1 MVGLPYSHS
10 LEVIMPRVKVRFL
23 GSHGT
28 GKLVEQEPPLKRKD
42 IWMLR
47 VRLQMALVS
56 GLSR

>member
-1 MVGLPYSHS
+1 
-10 LEVIMPRVKVRFL
+10 MPRVKVRFL